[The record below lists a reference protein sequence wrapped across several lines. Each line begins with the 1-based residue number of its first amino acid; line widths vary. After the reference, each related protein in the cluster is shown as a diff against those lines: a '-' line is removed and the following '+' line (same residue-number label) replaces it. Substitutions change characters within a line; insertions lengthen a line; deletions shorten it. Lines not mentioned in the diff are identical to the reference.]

1 MGCGASAPPRRD
13 YWAPNAV
20 HGNKPQGRSTVPGG
34 WAPPPPGYAPNQGSV
49 QYVTYQHRNYPPPPQ
64 WQHAGIAPPT
74 GPPQGRFGRKP
85 PHVPFPNFVSPRP
98 PRGRKPVDHGDST
111 FGHRQPQQKLR
122 PPPRRTK
129 DVQLFKPR
137 PSRPRPTPTRPP
149 PSPTRP
155 RPHAGV
161 KPPPDRAD
169 SPPVPHRQ
177 PEPKPPT
184 PKPPTPKPPTPPPV
198 HVEAATEEMRFAIQS
213 CLDSGIPWDDP
224 DFPATPK
231 SIDHKGK
238 DGKDIEWKRPKE
250 MSDNPR
256 LLVHGVSTD
265 DVKQGTL
272 GDCWF
277 LSACAS
283 IARESQLMAKV
294 IPKDQYLWRGEGR
307 YAGVAHF
314 RFWRF
319 GEWEDVYVDDKLPTR
334 WSNLTYARCSDKNEF
349 WLPLIEK
356 AYAKLN
362 GSYSS
367 LDRGQT
373 TVALTDLTG
382 GICERFKTG
391 FQEAAVLYQAMLKA
405 QKRGSFMTCSTHSTF
420 EEGHDSG
427 LVSGHA
433 YTITGVSKIRS
444 SGKTH
449 RLIKIRNPWGR
460 QEWKGAWSDGSP
472 EWQGVSEAVK
482 QRLYHENKDDGEF
495 WMEYDDW
502 SEFYREVTIASL
514 AEHETVRTG
523 PKSKWDVAQE
533 IGEWVKGETAGGS
546 VGYQKTYWKNPQYLF
561 TLSSEDDFDPEEDD
575 EEDRGTCSV
584 LIGLMQEN
592 KQFKGKF
599 THIGFQVYEVSSPDR
614 ELKLSKRQLGQSSPV
629 FRTLSYYNTREVTL
643 RIQMDPGTYV
653 IVPTTHEPKIEGPFL
668 LRVLTEKPTQLRELG

>member
-1 MGCGASAPPRRD
+1 
-13 YWAPNAV
+13 
-20 HGNKPQGRSTVPGG
+20 
-34 WAPPPPGYAPNQGSV
+34 
-49 QYVTYQHRNYPPPPQ
+49 
-64 WQHAGIAPPT
+64 
-74 GPPQGRFGRKP
+74 
-85 PHVPFPNFVSPRP
+85 
-98 PRGRKPVDHGDST
+98 
-111 FGHRQPQQKLR
+111 
-122 PPPRRTK
+122 
-129 DVQLFKPR
+129 
-137 PSRPRPTPTRPP
+137 
-149 PSPTRP
+149 
-155 RPHAGV
+155 
-161 KPPPDRAD
+161 
-169 SPPVPHRQ
+169 
-177 PEPKPPT
+177 
-184 PKPPTPKPPTPPPV
+184 
-198 HVEAATEEMRFAIQS
+198 
-213 CLDSGIPWDDP
+213 
-224 DFPATPK
+224 
-231 SIDHKGK
+231 
-238 DGKDIEWKRPKE
+238 

-319 GEWEDVYVDDKLPTR
+319 GDWEDVYVDDKLPTR

-460 QEWKGAWSDGSP
+460 QEWKGAWSDG
-472 EWQGVSEAVK
+472 
-482 QRLYHENKDDGEF
+482 
-495 WMEYDDW
+495 MEYDDW

-533 IGEWVKGETAGGS
+533 IGEWVRGETAGGS

-668 LRVLTEKPTQLRELG
+668 LRVFTEKPTQLRELGKEQERAMERVQRRALRIISRSGRRDVPELPTLQSRREDAAVKLFRQMLQENHPLHDLVPVSRANATGRSLRNKNTISIPPARTKRLQNSFLHQSIRLYNQTANINVAALLPGAAPPRARSPQPGRTAQAPRPQPDAKFESKKNLEVQRTRVSSDKRDTGCVRCTEFADDDVFSKYLVTLVT